1 MSRLCF
7 SLAAAALAA
16 TAATA
21 ILLAATMVVLSP
33 RPATAK
39 PEFAAK
45 TGFPC
50 GKCHVS
56 KTGGGT
62 LKPYGLAF
70 KANGFEVPKKKR

>member
-1 MSRLCF
+1 MSRLCY

-16 TAATA
+16 TAAV
-21 ILLAATMVVLSP
+21 ILLVATMVVLAP
-33 RPATAK
+33 RPAAAK

>member
-1 MSRLCF
+1 MFRLRF
-7 SLAAAALAA
+7 SPAVAALAA
-16 TAATA
+16 TTAAA
-21 ILLAATMVVLSP
+21 ILLIAMLALSP

-70 KANGFEVPKKKR
+70 KANGFEVPKKGK

>member
-1 MSRLCF
+1 MSRLR
-7 SLAAAALAA
+7 LAVTVAALTAT
-16 TAATA
+16 TAAA
-21 ILLAATMVVLSP
+21 ILLVGTMVVLLP

-50 GKCHVS
+50 GECHVS

-70 KANGFEVPKKKR
+70 KANGFEVPKKKK

>member
-16 TAATA
+16 TAAA
-21 ILLAATMVVLSP
+21 ILLVGTMVVLSP
-33 RPATAK
+33 RPAAAK

-50 GKCHVS
+50 AKCHVS

-70 KANGFEVPKKKR
+70 KANGFEVPKKGK

>member
-1 MSRLCF
+1 MSRLCS
-7 SLAAAALAA
+7 SLAAAALVAMAA
-16 TAATA
+16 AA
-21 ILLAATMVVLSP
+21 ILLVGTMIVLSP

-62 LKPYGLAF
+62 LNAYGLAF
-70 KANGFEVPKKKR
+70 RANGFEVPKKKR

>member
-16 TAATA
+16 AAA
-21 ILLAATMVVLSP
+21 ILLVATMLVFSP

-50 GKCHVS
+50 AKCHVS

-62 LKPYGLAF
+62 LNAYGLAF
-70 KANGFEVPKKKR
+70 KANGFEVRKKKR